1 MRNKLFLPVLT
12 FLGASIFRN
21 QLCSVVAA
29 TIMAMWTGTPAF
41 AASVSYYLD
50 QSNENTFLPDGTN
63 YLKVTISDV
72 GDDIAFLV
80 ETLPPL
86 SGNAGTNYG
95 IQGFGFNTSQTLTSS
110 NFLGLPSSGWNVNLG
125 MNLDGFGNF
134 NFVEKG
140 TGDTRVDPL
149 PFSITGI
156 IGDSPTD
163 YVQTSTGTAG
173 QGNVFFAAHVAGF
186 NDVDPGTGVITSA
199 YFGGSTA
206 VPLPAAAWLFG
217 SGLLGLGA
225 LVRRRKQSK

>member
-1 MRNKLFLPVLT
+1 MVAVIMT
-12 FLGASIFRN
+12 AS
-21 QLCSVVAA
+21 A
-29 TIMAMWTGTPAF
+29 GTSAL
-41 AASVSYYLD
+41 ASSVSYYLD

-72 GDDIAFLV
+72 GNDIAFLV

-95 IQGFGFNTSQTLTSS
+95 IQGFGFNTSQTLTSA
-110 NFLGLPSSGWNVNLG
+110 NFSGMPSGWNVNLG

-134 NFVEKG
+134 NFVESG
-140 TGDTRVDPL
+140 TGSTRVEPL
-149 PFSITGI
+149 TFSITGI
-156 IGDSPTD
+156 AGDTPMS
-163 YVQTSTGTAG
+163 YVLLSTGTAG

-199 YFGGSTA
+199 YFGGSIP
-206 VPLPAAAWLFG
+206 VPLPATVWLFG

-225 LVRRRKQSK
+225 VARRRKN